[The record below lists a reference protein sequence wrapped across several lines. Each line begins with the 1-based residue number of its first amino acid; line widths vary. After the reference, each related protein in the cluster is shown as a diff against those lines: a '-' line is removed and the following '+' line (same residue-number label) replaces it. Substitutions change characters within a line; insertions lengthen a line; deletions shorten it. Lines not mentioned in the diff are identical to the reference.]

1 MTVIHRQAQLSDLA
15 GLQALYRELRPQDQ
29 PLRPDQAQR
38 TLQRLLDN
46 PAIRL
51 VVSVVDDQPVAT
63 CMLAMVPGLVHQG
76 QPFGIIEHVVTAQAY
91 RGQGIALAMLEY
103 ALQLAWRKG
112 CYKVMLLSGQQRTG
126 AHQLYLR
133 AGFDGD
139 RERGF
144 VIRRPEGR

>member
-1 MTVIHRQAQLSDLA
+1 
-15 GLQALYRELRPQDQ
+15 
-29 PLRPDQAQR
+29 
-38 TLQRLLDN
+38 
-46 PAIRL
+46 
-51 VVSVVDDQPVAT
+51 
-63 CMLAMVPGLVHQG
+63 MLAMVPGLVHQG

-126 AHQLYLR
+126 AHQLYLS

>member
-1 MTVIHRQAQLSDLA
+1 MSIIHRLAQPDDLN
-15 GLQALYRELRPQDQ
+15 GLLALYRELRPQDA
-29 PLRPDQAQR
+29 PLRSDDARR
-38 TLQRLLDN
+38 TLQRLLDD

-51 VVSVVDDQPVAT
+51 VVAAEEEQPIAT
-63 CMLAMVPGLVHQG
+63 CMLALIPGLAHQA
-76 QPFGIIEHVVTAQAY
+76 QPFGVIEHVVTAEPY
-91 RGQGIALAMLEY
+91 RGHGVALAMIEY

-126 AHQLYLR
+126 AHQLYLK

-144 VIRRPEGR
+144 VIRRPGGR

>member
-1 MTVIHRQAQLSDLA
+1 MSIIHRTAQPDDLN
-15 GLQALYRELRPQDQ
+15 GLLALYRELRPQDA
-29 PLRPDQAQR
+29 PLRTDDARR
-38 TLQRLLDN
+38 TLQRLLDD

-51 VVSVVDDQPVAT
+51 VVAADEEQPIAT
-63 CMLAMVPGLVHQG
+63 CMLALIGAGAPGAAVRRHRARSDGRALSRHGV
-76 QPFGIIEHVVTAQAY
+76 
-91 RGQGIALAMLEY
+91 ALAMIEY
-103 ALQLAWRKG
+103 ALQLARRKG

-126 AHQLYLR
+126 AHQLYLK

>member
-1 MTVIHRQAQLSDLA
+1 MSIIHRLAQPDDLN
-15 GLQALYRELRPQDQ
+15 GLLALYRELRPQDA
-29 PLRPDQAQR
+29 PLHADDARR
-38 TLQRLLDN
+38 TLQRLLDD

-51 VVSVVDDQPVAT
+51 VVAADEEQPIAT
-63 CMLAMVPGLVHQG
+63 CMLALIPGLAHQA
-76 QPFGIIEHVVTAQAY
+76 QPFGVIEHVVTAEPY
-91 RGQGIALAMLEY
+91 RGHGVALAMIEY

-126 AHQLYLR
+126 AHQLYLK